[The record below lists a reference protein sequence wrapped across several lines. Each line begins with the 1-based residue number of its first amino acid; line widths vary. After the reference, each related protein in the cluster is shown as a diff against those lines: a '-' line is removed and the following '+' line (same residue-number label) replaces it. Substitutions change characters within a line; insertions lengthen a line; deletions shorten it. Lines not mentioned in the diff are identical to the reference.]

1 MFYHSITEFVFLM
14 NILGKGSDL
23 LFLQKS
29 DRKKEKS
36 MVSFTHEQNI
46 ICSQTQMDGIV
57 HEQTIICGQL
67 FIGHMVGSRPMK
79 RKKIC
84 FEW

>member
-1 MFYHSITEFVFLM
+1 MFYHSITKFVFLM

-23 LFLQKS
+23 PFLQKS
-29 DRKKEKS
+29 NRKKEKS

-79 RKKIC
+79 ERKIC

>member
-23 LFLQKS
+23 PFLQKS
-29 DRKKEKS
+29 NRKKEKS
-36 MVSFTHEQNI
+36 MVSFTQEQNI
-46 ICSQTQMDGIV
+46 ICSRTQMDGIV

-79 RKKIC
+79 KKKNLL
-84 FEW
+84 